1 MPVEYAYKARDL
13 NGVAYSGV
21 LRMESADAVRDFLS
35 EKKLIPIAIDVKSEG
50 FWERLR
56 LVLGK
61 KASHEELILFTRKL
75 NALYRAGIPI
85 TGSLGIIAD
94 QQGDEQF
101 SAVATKLRAD
111 LEQGYS
117 FSDAVAQHPEIF
129 GSTFVNAI
137 KVAEQSG
144 RLDIVL
150 DKLAT
155 SLERDLETKEQIKTA
170 IRYPILVVIMVTL
183 AFIALVTFVVPRF
196 ADFYAKY
203 DAQLPL
209 PTRVLIQINFLVT
222 HYWPVLVVAMI
233 VAILAGIRLFKM
245 KQVRFWF
252 DGLLLK
258 LPVFGK
264 LLNKIYISRF
274 CHLLG
279 VTFGSGAPLLSGL
292 DTVKSAVGNRVI
304 EGEIELMRQQIQQ
317 GSTISHVRHLLPHF
331 PNLAV
336 SMMQV
341 GLESGAL
348 EHMLQQ
354 VSSFFDREIDYTTK
368 RLLSLIEPF
377 LILFLGT
384 VVLGLALAIFLP
396 MWNLIQIFHPR

>member
-1 MPVEYAYKARDL
+1 MPVEFVYKARDA
-13 NGVAYSGV
+13 NGAASTGI
-21 LRMESADAVRDFLS
+21 LRMESADAVRDFLA
-35 EKKLIPIAIDVKSEG
+35 ERKLIPISIAVKSETLLD
-50 FWERLR
+50 RLKIM
-56 LVLGK
+56 LGQK
-61 KASHEELILFTRKL
+61 TSHEELILFTRKI
-75 NALYRAGIPI
+75 NALYSAGIPI

-101 SAVATKLRAD
+101 ATIASKLRAD

-117 FSDAVAQHPEIF
+117 FSDAIGQHPDVF
-129 GSTFVNAI
+129 GSTYVNAI

-150 DKLAT
+150 DRLAT

-170 IRYPILVVIMVTL
+170 VRYPILVVIMVAL
-183 AFIALVTFVVPRF
+183 AFLALVTFVVPRF
-196 ADFYAKY
+196 AEFYSKY

-209 PTRVLIQINFLVT
+209 PTRILIQTNYFIT
-222 HYWPVLVVAMI
+222 HYWPVLAAVS
-233 VAILAGIRLFKM
+233 ILAIVGTFRLFRL
-245 KQVRFWF
+245 KQVRRWF
-252 DGLLLK
+252 DGILLK

-279 VTFGSGAPLLSGL
+279 VTFGSGAPLLAGL

-304 EGEIELMRQQIQQ
+304 EAEIEMMHQQIQQ
-317 GSTISHVRHLLPHF
+317 GGTISGIRHLLPHF
-331 PNLAV
+331 PNLAL
-336 SMMQV
+336 SMIQV

-348 EHMLQQ
+348 EHMLEQ

-377 LILFLGT
+377 LILFLGA

-396 MWNLIQIFHPR
+396 MWNLVQIFHPH